1 MKAIMNKGKL
11 LIDGIPVNIELPSNI
26 KQLLDNQTNNIHLTL
41 RNGVIYYKST
51 LTQALIELRNYRSV
65 RIQEIDYL
73 FLSDNSYLTTATEKT
88 ELKAERKMLREITD
102 GVKTVEDVLAK
113 VKEITKLG

>member
-1 MKAIMNKGKL
+1 MNKGKL
-11 LIDGIPVNIELPSNI
+11 IIDGVPVNIELPIDI
-26 KQLLDNQTNNIHLTL
+26 KNLIDNQTNNIHLTL

-51 LTQALIELRNYRSV
+51 LTQALIELRNYRGK
-65 RIQEIDYL
+65 RIEEIDYF

-102 GVKTVEDVLAK
+102 GIKTVEQALTK
-113 VKEITKLG
+113 IKELNKLV